1 MNATFPP
8 AKDPDRQHGST
19 AVNILGVDYLHT
31 TTADG
36 GDLYVTHYGR
46 PFRQHL
52 LPESWLE
59 SQWFESHRERLEGS
73 STVYRVQTK
82 PLHGRSL
89 DLVVKWCRV
98 GEEVPFDT
106 VTLNKFAQAEFNS
119 PYEEFALVMEMR
131 NSKSPGIIR
140 THKPLGI
147 YVPAKC
153 LQLWQTGRSHSKM
166 DLKKS
171 RHREVELD
179 IFRQYILI
187 YEWIKG
193 VSAVEALE
201 QTSIPHEQKSA
212 MLAELTH
219 KAITDMASKGFRVLD
234 MKPAHVIVRPRQEQR
249 LLRDHHAGSIP
260 YALVDFE
267 LLERT
272 PEHAQEVLQA
282 RRQAYLQ
289 KQRDRFRHVAR
300 GTLPPHL
307 HAADVFV
314 VHYVYGRSE
323 STQGRLWTAGWDPEL
338 FDYFLPERWRRTHKI
353 PLSRTNEV
361 YWTLTKDYINVVWKV
376 SRVGE
381 TPEIGSG
388 HPRAARVLEHG
399 YNSPFEEFALSF
411 ELSRRGVRSVYA
423 RAIYVTGSG
432 VQTNGYV
439 EDPRRYETHAGLHA
453 PDGMPVLAR
462 DHNYVSIWGF
472 WNGVDEMLA
481 NPQPVYCQG
490 ISLDL
495 ARDAGYVSRA
505 EHDRLLALHAERLS
519 GAGMEDLNLKGEHVL
534 LSLTAD
540 GVLIREADD
549 VPEMR
554 HCNFELMVDHS
565 PPRRTTAPRQ

>member
-1 MNATFPP
+1 MNTESRASATDT
-8 AKDPDRQHGST
+8 AQHPGCT
-19 AVNILGVDYLHT
+19 AVNILGVVYLHT
-31 TTADG
+31 TTTDS

-46 PFRQHL
+46 PFRRHL
-52 LPESWLE
+52 LPENWLE
-59 SQWFESHRERLEGS
+59 KEWFEGHRARLEGS

-82 PLHGRSL
+82 PVNGRSL

-131 NSKSPGIIR
+131 NAKSPGIIR

-171 RHREVELD
+171 RHRDVELD

-212 MLAELTH
+212 MLADLTH
-219 KAITDMASKGFRVLD
+219 KAIADMATKGFRVLD
-234 MKPAHVIVRPRQEQR
+234 MKPAHVIVRPRPEQR
-249 LLRDHHAGSIP
+249 LLRDYHAGNIP

-272 PEHAQEVLQA
+272 PEHAHEVVQA

-289 KQRDRFRHVAR
+289 KQRDRFRHVAH
-300 GTLPPHL
+300 GALPSHL
-307 HAADVFV
+307 HAADVFG

-323 STQGRLWTAGWDPEL
+323 STQGRLWTAGWEPGL

-353 PLSRTNEV
+353 PLSKTNEV

-381 TPEIGSG
+381 TPEIGSD
-388 HPRAARVLEHG
+388 HPRAARILEHG
-399 YNSPFEEFALSF
+399 YNSPFEEFALAL
-411 ELSRRGVRSVYA
+411 ELSRRGVNAVYP
-423 RAIYVTGSG
+423 RAIYMTGSG
-432 VQTNGYV
+432 VQAPGYV
-439 EDPRRYETHAGLHA
+439 EDPRRYETHTNLWT
-453 PDGMPVLAR
+453 PDGLPILAR
-462 DHNYVSIWGF
+462 DHNYISIWGF

-481 NPQPVYCQG
+481 NPNPVYCQG

-495 ARDAGYVSRA
+495 AQGAGYVSHV
-505 EHDRLLALHAERLS
+505 EHDRLLDLHAERLRA
-519 GAGMEDLNLKGEHVL
+519 AGMNDLNLKGEHVL

-540 GVLIREADD
+540 GVLIRGPDD
-549 VPEMR
+549 IPEMR
-554 HCNFELMVDHS
+554 HCNFELMVDTRS
-565 PPRRTTAPRQ
+565 PLAWR